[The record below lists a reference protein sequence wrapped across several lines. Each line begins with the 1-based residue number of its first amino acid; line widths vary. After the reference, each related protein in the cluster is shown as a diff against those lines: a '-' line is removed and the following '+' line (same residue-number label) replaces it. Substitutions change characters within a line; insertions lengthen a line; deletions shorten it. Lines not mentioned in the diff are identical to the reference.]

1 MKIVACTKILKN
13 VHEQVIDLHLIVAR
27 LKNFKQ
33 QFPLSKNKKEIKNH
47 KIILLD
53 AIKRKKE
60 KNK

>member
-1 MKIVACTKILKN
+1 MILKN